1 MSTGIVI
8 DNDISRLTGLMFTAP
23 DQFFD
28 QTKKF
33 AAVLTPNDL
42 SLLRSRLHANL
53 PVPENVDKAQLGLTG
68 WLSASQ
74 YTIFEV
80 IYHIGIPAVPMLKEI
95 AFGEYDW
102 IQANALDLLTRFYMD
117 GKLPV
122 EIIDEIDSNLGD
134 MRYESHLYYA
144 QHLIALRRKDQ
155 RYETQVIQRIKN
167 QDLHDAIKEIMDVK

>member
-1 MSTGIVI
+1 MIDNHVI
-8 DNDISRLTGLMFTAP
+8 DTVIPHLAGLMFTAP
-23 DQFFD
+23 DKFFD
-28 QTKKF
+28 QTKTV
-33 AAVLTPNDL
+33 AAQMSPKTLPV
-42 SLLRSRLHANL
+42 LRSRMHANL
-53 PVPENVDKAQLGLTG
+53 TIPDDVDQSQLGLTG
-68 WLSASQ
+68 WLSACQ

-80 IYHIGIPAVPMLKEI
+80 IYHIGTPAVPMLKEI

-117 GKLPV
+117 GKLTV
-122 EIIDEIDSNLGD
+122 DIIDEIDSNLGD

-167 QDLHDAIKEIMDVK
+167 QDLHDAIKEIMDER

>member
-1 MSTGIVI
+1 MIENDVI
-8 DNDISRLTGLMFTAP
+8 DKAIPHLAGLMFTAP
-23 DQFFD
+23 DKFFD
-28 QTKKF
+28 QTKTI
-33 AAVLTPNDL
+33 AAQLTQKHL
-42 SLLRSRLHANL
+42 SILRSRLHADL
-53 PVPENVDKAQLGLTG
+53 PVPENVDQSQLGLTG
-68 WLSASQ
+68 WLSACQ

-80 IYHIGIPAVPMLKEI
+80 VYHMGVSAVPMLKEI

-122 EIIDEIDSNLGD
+122 DIIDEIDSHLPE

-155 RYETQVIQRIKN
+155 RYETLVIQRIRN
-167 QDLHDAIKEIMDVK
+167 QDLHNAIAEIMEAR